1 MLLSCALAL
10 LCSLVI
16 TLCRADEVLPIN
28 VHFVPHSH
36 LDAGWL
42 ETYDEY
48 YATEAFSIFNSVV
61 HKMRYDR
68 DVTYTV
74 GDLAFFQRY
83 YSNLPNFEQKQVS
96 SLVKSGQLE
105 IIHGGLVSTDE
116 ACPNYSDVL
125 RNFE

>member
-1 MLLSCALAL
+1 MRKFVSLAVALAHSVL
-10 LCSLVI
+10 
-16 TLCRADEVLPIN
+16 ADDELIN

-83 YSNLPNFEQKQVS
+83 YSNLPNFEQKQVA
-96 SLVKSGQLE
+96 SLVKSG
-105 IIHGGLVSTDE
+105 
-116 ACPNYSDVL
+116 
-125 RNFE
+125 